1 MERIMKYINRAYR
14 ASIIDRAEAFEDED
28 LFGTQLSYILQ
39 VVRNPGLSQDTL
51 AKILFVNKSSVTRQ
65 INSLEKSGYVRREVD
80 ETDRRAKKIYPT
92 DRALAVYPEIMAY
105 LEEWN
110 DGLTGDL
117 SPEEQDELLY
127 WVRYLAHKATD
138 LQIQHAS
145 ERQENPPC

>member
-1 MERIMKYINRAYR
+1 MERIMKYINRVYR

-39 VVRNPGLSQDTL
+39 VVRNPGLSQDAL
-51 AKILFVNKSSVTRQ
+51 ARCLFVNKSSVTRQ
-65 INSLEKSGYVRREVD
+65 IKSLEKTGYVRREVD

-110 DGLTGDL
+110 DELTGDL
-117 SPEEQDELLY
+117 SPEEQAELLY
-127 WVRYLAHKATD
+127 WVRYLARKATD
-138 LQIQHAS
+138 VQTQHAL
-145 ERQENPPC
+145 ERQENSPC

>member
-1 MERIMKYINRAYR
+1 MERIMKYINRVYR

-39 VVRNPGLSQDTL
+39 VVRNPGLSQDAL
-51 AKILFVNKSSVTRQ
+51 ARSLFVNKSSVTRQ
-65 INSLEKSGYVRREVD
+65 IKSLEKTGYVRREVD

-105 LEEWN
+105 LEQWN
-110 DGLTGDL
+110 DELTGDL

-127 WVRYLAHKATD
+127 WVRYLARKATD
-138 LQIQHAS
+138 LQIQHAL
-145 ERQENPPC
+145 ERQENSPC